1 MTTGIIGTTVQ
12 IFATRNT
19 INKDSQLKLKEEKHG
34 CWANPDDWGNVDD
47 FLEKKLKI
55 GRLNQVEMYRISIR
69 EDAEAVLGLL
79 QKNGLDFRIKIRF

>member
-1 MTTGIIGTTVQ
+1 MGVGRTRTIGVMWTT
-12 IFATRNT
+12 FW
-19 INKDSQLKLKEEKHG
+19 K
-34 CWANPDDWGNVDD
+34 
-47 FLEKKLKI
+47 KKLKI